1 VVLVIAS
8 NLYYFH
14 DALVAWWKTAL
25 FILFTISAIKM
36 RQFSR
41 RRDAATPR
49 CCPQTWRGSFGF
61 HQVRVCLFSDFAGL
75 DCPGISMIGSGT
87 PLECSECALIWA
99 VLPPDWIFGV
109 VCEISLASLFAGAD
123 RTQSLQIAHHVRFA
137 PGQSIAIQVQRVH
150 PAQ

>member
-41 RRDAATPR
+41 RRDA
-49 CCPQTWRGSFGF
+49 
-61 HQVRVCLFSDFAGL
+61 VRKLGEDLRDFIKYAHVFSAIPLF
-75 DCPGISMIGSGT
+75 
-87 PLECSECALIWA
+87 
-99 VLPPDWIFGV
+99 WI
-109 VCEISLASLFAGAD
+109 
-123 RTQSLQIAHHVRFA
+123 A
-137 PGQSIAIQVQRVH
+137 PAYQ
-150 PAQ
+150 

>member
-25 FILFTISAIKM
+25 FILFTISAINM
-36 RQFSR
+36 I
-41 RRDAATPR
+41 
-49 CCPQTWRGSFGF
+49 
-61 HQVRVCLFSDFAGL
+61 L
-75 DCPGISMIGSGT
+75 DCAGISMIGCET
-87 PLECSECALIWA
+87 ALERDERAIIWA

-109 VCEISLASLFAGAD
+109 VCEISFASLFVSAG
-123 RTQSLQIAHHVRFA
+123 RTQSLQIAHHIRFA